1 MTVALPRCAGRPTA
15 RFGFILLP
23 RSSVVMPPPL
33 DKNLFTLTIESSKE
47 EAGATDLIDSDGVAV
62 YRRRWGDSKE
72 GSYAVNIFGRFVG
85 LGKLGPFLRSIKD
98 PLSDSLLATVTAANA
113 TSKNK
118 VIELHN
124 PTIKI
129 DLNFTGRLSFKWEF
143 KWEDHEFEWKKDEC
157 YLLRKPDPP
166 VLVAVSESEK
176 KNKKAIVQFLDYN
189 LSRFDVEDRR
199 GLEVVLVASLLSFQD
214 QSDEYRSRAAAAD
227 AASGGLR
234 AYSRQ
239 PSSSGS
245 VPTLPPKPGE
255 AMVVKL
261 QSSHQ
266 REPNEIVVGSEG
278 AIDEYVDLAC
288 NLLQD
293 DSMMFIMIR
302 ALDAAQVQ
310 RVVQVAEETKR
321 TRRRARYE
329 EELHQ
334 YLRYEDEKQ
343 QAPKGPKVI
352 KLDESPSKEGSSSMK
367 SYTPPKTLTIHLS
380 KIPMPELMPLAP
392 PPKPAHP
399 SQKAPNLKPPPDS
412 DSPPTARPVSQANSP
427 IGHRSSFFG
436 SLGGSSKNTPSGA
449 LNSAPTYAP
458 RPGGVSAH
466 NPYNPYV
473 RPPRPTSPT
482 LANATPA
489 QQKLQKPKPGPGRVS
504 SDNSQQVPYA
514 SHPEAPPGSYP
525 HTPLQQWGTGPPSPA
540 PPSMPGQP
548 STIQDF
554 VKDGVSSFG
563 SGLFSKFST
572 RK

>member
-1 MTVALPRCAGRPTA
+1 
-15 RFGFILLP
+15 
-23 RSSVVMPPPL
+23 MPPPL

-47 EAGATDLIDSDGVAV
+47 EAGATDLIDPDGVAV

-72 GSYAVNIFGRFVG
+72 GSYAVNIF
-85 LGKLGPFLRSIKD
+85 D

-129 DLNFTGRLSFKWEF
+129 DLTFTGRLFFKWEF

-166 VLVAVSESEK
+166 VLVAVSESEQR
-176 KNKKAIVQFLDYN
+176 NKKAIVQFLDYN

-245 VPTLPPKPGE
+245 APALPPKPGE

-261 QSSHQ
+261 QSSHKH
-266 REPNEIVVGSEG
+266 EPNEIVVGSEG

-343 QAPKGPKVI
+343 EAPKGPKVI
-352 KLDESPSKEGSSSMK
+352 KLDGSPQKDVSSPLK
-367 SYTPPKTLTIHLS
+367 AYTPPKTLTIHLS

-392 PPKPAHP
+392 PPKPTHL
-399 SQKAPNLKPPPDS
+399 SQKTPNLKPPDS
-412 DSPPTARPVSQANSP
+412 DSSPTARPASQTNSP
-427 IGHRSSFFG
+427 MGHRASFFG
-436 SLGGSSKNTPSGA
+436 SLGGSSKNTSSGA
-449 LNSAPTYAP
+449 LNSAGTHAP

-482 LANATPA
+482 LENATP
-489 QQKLQKPKPGPGRVS
+489 QPQKLQKPKPGPGRVS
-504 SDNSQQVPYA
+504 SNSAQHQVPYG
-514 SHPEAPPGSYP
+514 SYPGPPPGSYP
-525 HTPLQQWGTGPPSPA
+525 HTPVQQWGAGPPSPA
-540 PPSMPGQP
+540 PPSTPGQP
-548 STIQDF
+548 STIQDL

>member
-1 MTVALPRCAGRPTA
+1 
-15 RFGFILLP
+15 
-23 RSSVVMPPPL
+23 MPPPL
-33 DKNLFTLTIESSKE
+33 DKNLFTLTIENSKE
-47 EAGATDLIDSDGVAV
+47 ETGAIDLYDSDGVAV

-72 GSYAVNIFGRFVG
+72 GSYAVNIF
-85 LGKLGPFLRSIKD
+85 D

-129 DLNFTGRLSFKWEF
+129 ELNFTGRLSFKWEF

-166 VLVAVSESEK
+166 VLIAVSESEK

-214 QSDEYRSRAAAAD
+214 QSDEYRTRTAAAD

-239 PSSSGS
+239 SSTSGS
-245 VPTLPPKPGE
+245 SPALPPKPGE

-261 QSSHQ
+261 QSSHKH
-266 REPNEIVVGSEG
+266 EPNEIVVGSEG

-310 RVVQVAEETKR
+310 RVVQIAEETKR

-329 EELHQ
+329 EDLHQ
-334 YLRYEDEKQ
+334 YLRYEDEKV

-352 KLDESPSKEGSSSMK
+352 KLDESPSKESSSSRK
-367 SYTPPKTLTIHLS
+367 AYAPPQTLTIHLS
-380 KIPMPELMPLAP
+380 KIPMPELMPVAP
-392 PPKPAHP
+392 PPKPASL
-399 SQKAPNLKPPPDS
+399 SQKAPNLKLPPEPNS
-412 DSPPTARPVSQANSP
+412 SSATRPISQANSP
-427 IGHRSSFFG
+427 IGHRTSFFG
-436 SLGGSSKNTPSGA
+436 SLGGSSKNTPVSGGA
-449 LNSAPTYAP
+449 LNASSQLPSPHSP

-466 NPYNPYV
+466 NPYNPYT
-473 RPPRPTSPT
+473 RPPRPVSPT
-482 LANATPA
+482 IQNATPVG
-489 QQKLQKPKPGPGRVS
+489 QKLQKPKPSTSPGRAPS
-504 SDNSQQVPYA
+504 SNSQYQVPY
-514 SHPEAPPGSYP
+514 GSYP
-525 HTPLQQWGTGPPSPA
+525 SSPSPPGPYPHAPGQQQWDTSPPAPA
-540 PPSMPGQP
+540 PPSMNGQP
-548 STIQDF
+548 STIQDL
-554 VKDGVSSFG
+554 VKDGVSSLG
-563 SGLFSKFST
+563 SSLLSKFST